1 MKKHRQIV
9 LHPFLFGIYPVIAL
23 LAYNVEQIQVQAAL
37 RSLLITFLGT
47 VLIFILL
54 KLWLRDWYKAALVS
68 SMFLGLFF
76 SYGHIYNFL
85 EATPILGITFGRHR
99 ILGPLWLSLFLL
111 GFWWVIKKAGDLQQV
126 THYLNIVAILLLIFP
141 LSQLGL
147 FEYRTLSVSSQG
159 QTAQAASTQL
169 QLPGDH
175 PAPDIYYIILD
186 AYSRDD
192 MLKKNYNIDN
202 TPFLDQLRS
211 MGFYVASCSQSNYA
225 QTELSLASSL
235 NSNYLDVIDK
245 RFSPGNSSRVGLPNL
260 IQHSATRQAL
270 ESLGYTTV
278 AFETGF
284 DATQIEDASLYL
296 SGSKHMEV
304 NDFENLLI
312 RTTAGRIFSEGVAF
326 LNLKPDWEARDEAH
340 RQQILFTLSELEKM
354 PAIPGPKFVFAH
366 LVIPHWP
373 HVFGPNGERVHEH
386 PDSVTGYR
394 NQVLFINKQIAPILN
409 KIITESKSPPVII
422 IQGDH
427 GSVIESPE
435 RRMTILNAYYL
446 PYDGDQALYEQISP
460 VNSFRVIL
468 DHYFGDDLPLLNDT
482 SYYST
487 YEEPYNFQIIP
498 NERPGCQTNP

>member
-1 MKKHRQIV
+1 MKKNRQII

-23 LAYNVEQIQVQAAL
+23 LAYNIEEIQAKAAL
-37 RSLLITFLGT
+37 RSLLIAFLGT
-47 VLIFILL
+47 VLIFTFL
-54 KLWLRDWYKAALVS
+54 KLWLRDWHKAAFVS
-68 SMFLGLFF
+68 SLFVGLFF

-99 ILGPLWLSLFLL
+99 ILGPLWLGLFAL
-111 GFWWVIKKAGDLQQV
+111 GSWWAVRKAGNLQQV
-126 THYLNIVAILLLIFP
+126 SHSLNIIAALLLIFP
-141 LSQLGL
+141 VAQLGL
-147 FEYRTLSVSSQG
+147 FGYRTLSVSSQEH
-159 QTAQAASTQL
+159 TAQAANVEL
-169 QLPGDH
+169 HLPEDH

-202 TPFLDQLRS
+202 TPFLDELRN
-211 MGFYVASCSQSNYA
+211 MGFYIGDCSQSNYA

-235 NSNYLDVIDK
+235 NSNYLDALDK
-245 RFSPGNSSRVGLPNL
+245 RFTAGNTSRVGLPEL

-270 ESLGYTTV
+270 ESLGYSTV

-296 SGSKHMEV
+296 SGSKSQGI

-312 RTTAGRIFSEGVAF
+312 RTTAGRIFSEGIAF

-340 RQQILFTLSELEKM
+340 RQQILFTLSELQKM
-354 PAIPGPKFVFAH
+354 PAVPGPKFVFAH

-373 HVFGPNGERVHEH
+373 HVFGPNGEPVHEH

-394 NQVLFINKQIAPILN
+394 DQVLFINKQIVPILN
-409 KIITESKSPPVII
+409 KIISESKSPPII
-422 IQGDH
+422 IVQGDH
-427 GSVIESPE
+427 GSVIEAPQ
-435 RRMTILNAYYL
+435 RRMSILNVYYL
-446 PYDGDQALYEQISP
+446 PYGGEQKLYVQISP

-468 DHYFGDDLPLLNDT
+468 DYYFGDNLPLLKDT
-482 SYYST
+482 SYYSI
-487 YEEPYNFQIIP
+487 YDEPYNYQIIQ
-498 NERPGCQTNP
+498 NERPGCQVNP

>member
-23 LAYNVEQIQVQAAL
+23 LAYNIEQIQAQAAL

-47 VLIFILL
+47 VLIFTLL
-54 KLWLRDWYKAALVS
+54 KLWLRDWHKAAFVS
-68 SMFLGLFF
+68 SLFLGLFF

-99 ILGPLWLSLFLL
+99 ILGPLWLGLFLL

-126 THYLNIVAILLLIFP
+126 THYLNIVAVLLLIFP
-141 LSQLGL
+141 LFQLGL
-147 FEYRTLSVSSQG
+147 FEYRTLSISSQG
-159 QTAQAASTQL
+159 QTALAASTQL

-202 TPFLDQLRS
+202 TPFLDELRS

-235 NSNYLDVIDK
+235 NSNYLDAIDK
-245 RFSPGNSSRVGLPNL
+245 RFSPGNTSRVGLPNL

-296 SGSKHMEV
+296 SGSKHLEE

-326 LNLKPDWEARDEAH
+326 LNLKPDWDARDEAH

-386 PDSVTGYR
+386 PDSVTGYHD
-394 NQVLFINKQIAPILN
+394 QVLFINKQITPILN

-446 PYDGDQALYEQISP
+446 PYGGDQALYEQISP

-468 DHYFGDDLPLLNDT
+468 DHYFGDDLPLLNDS